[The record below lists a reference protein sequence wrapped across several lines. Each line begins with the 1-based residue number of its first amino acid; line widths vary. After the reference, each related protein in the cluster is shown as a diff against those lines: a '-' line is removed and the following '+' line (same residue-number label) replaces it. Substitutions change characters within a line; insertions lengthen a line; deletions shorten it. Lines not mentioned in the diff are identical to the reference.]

1 MQHVAI
7 YMRVSSRK
15 QDTRSQ
21 EPDLT
26 VWAEHSANGHPV
38 RWYRDT
44 MTGRTMDRPG
54 WNRLEADIDAGKVSS
69 LVVWR
74 MDRLG
79 RTASGL
85 TALFEKLQARRVNF
99 VSLKDGIDLATAA
112 GRLIANVLASVA
124 EYENEVRSERV
135 RAGQDAARAAGKR
148 WGGSKPGRRLKV
160 TDEAVETIQRMDAEG
175 ASKAAM
181 ARATGLSRPTVYAI
195 LASPQKPS
203 DV

>member
-7 YMRVSSRK
+7 YLRVSSRK

-21 EPDLT
+21 EPDLK

-38 RWYRDT
+38 KFYRDQ
-44 MTGRTMDRPG
+44 MSGRTMDRPG

-85 TALFEKLQARRVNF
+85 TALFEKLQSRRVNF

-135 RAGQDAARAAGKR
+135 RAGQDAARAAGKT

-160 TDEAVETIQRMDAEG
+160 TNEAVATIERMAAEG
-175 ASKAAM
+175 ASKTAM
-181 ARATGLSRPTVYAI
+181 ARATGLSRPTVYAV
-195 LASPQKPS
+195 LGSQQ
-203 DV
+203 

>member
-1 MQHVAI
+1 MQHIAL
-7 YMRVSSRK
+7 YARVSSRR

-26 VWAEHSANGHPV
+26 VWAEHSADGQPV
-38 RWYRDT
+38 QWYRDR

-54 WNRLEADIDAGKVSS
+54 WNRLESDINSGRVSA

-99 VSLKDGIDLATAA
+99 VSLKDGIDLSTAA

-135 RAGQDAARAAGKR
+135 RAGQDAARAAGR
-148 WGGSKPGRRLKV
+148 TWGGSKRGRRLKV
-160 TDEAVETIQRMDAEG
+160 TSEAEEMIHRLDREG
-175 ASKAAM
+175 KTKTAI
-181 ARATGLSRPTVYAI
+181 ARATGLSRPTIYTI
-195 LASPQKPS
+195 LKDQSES
-203 DV
+203 